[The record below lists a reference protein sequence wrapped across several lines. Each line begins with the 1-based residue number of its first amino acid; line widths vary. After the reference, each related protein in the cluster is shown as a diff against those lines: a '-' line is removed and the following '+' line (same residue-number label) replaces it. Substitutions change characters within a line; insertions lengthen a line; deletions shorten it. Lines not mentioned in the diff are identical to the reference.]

1 MVKKANLKKPSGTR
15 EWAEKTVNCCTGC
28 IHDCLY
34 CYAKSMAVKFKQVR
48 PGEWARERIRDKDVY
63 KKHPKYPGRVMFP
76 SSHDIT
82 ESNRNACEKVI
93 DNLIEGG
100 NEVLIV
106 SKPHYSTVEALCSA
120 FRPYRG
126 QLQFRFSIGSCDDNI
141 LRFWEPNAPPYAER
155 SAALEYA
162 FRSGFVT
169 SVSMEPLLDPR
180 RIDFLIND
188 LMPWVTD
195 SIWIGKM
202 NHIKKLL
209 PGADSSI
216 KQALLIMEAGQTD
229 DKILKIYD
237 RHKYNPK
244 IKWKSSIRE
253 VVGM

>member
-1 MVKKANLKKPSGTR
+1 MVKKENLKKPSGTR

-162 FRSGFVT
+162 FT
-169 SVSMEPLLDPR
+169 
-180 RIDFLIND
+180 FL
-188 LMPWVTD
+188 
-195 SIWIGKM
+195 
-202 NHIKKLL
+202 
-209 PGADSSI
+209 
-216 KQALLIMEAGQTD
+216 
-229 DKILKIYD
+229 
-237 RHKYNPK
+237 
-244 IKWKSSIRE
+244 
-253 VVGM
+253 